1 MASFFERIQ
10 NGWNA
15 FRNNKDPAP
24 LIEPGTY
31 SSYLRPDRPRFH
43 SGNERSIVTAI
54 FNRIAIDAAAINI
67 EHIRVDDN
75 ENYLE
80 DMKSDLN
87 EILQVS
93 ANVDQT
99 GRAFKQDI
107 VMSMLDEGCVAIVP
121 TDTSVNPKYSD
132 SYRIGAMR
140 VGKIIQWYPKVVQ
153 IRVYNERK
161 GIKEDIFM
169 PKNAVAIIENP
180 LYAIMNE
187 PNSTLKRLIRK
198 LNLMDVIDEESGANK
213 LDLIIQLPY
222 TIKSEA
228 RKKQAEQRRKD
239 IEMQLSGSKYGIAYT
254 DGTEK
259 VIQLNRSLENNLMNQ
274 VKYLTE
280 QLYGQL
286 GITEAVMNGT
296 AKEEEMLNYYNRTIE
311 PILSAITEEMERK
324 FLTKTARSQNQRIWF
339 FRDPFRLAPVM
350 TIAELADKLTRNEI
364 LSSNE
369 FRGII
374 GFKPNMD
381 DPRADQLVNKNIAQ
395 PMSPDMMD
403 PSMMDPSMM
412 DPSAETAPADGE
424 YPAEGELP
432 EGAGSELP
440 VEDMSDEEINE
451 LLKELGM

>member
-1 MASFFERIQ
+1 MASLFERFR

-31 SSYLRPDRPRFH
+31 SSYIRPDRPRFRN
-43 SGNERSIVTAI
+43 GNERSII
-54 FNRIAIDAAAINI
+54 SSIYNRIAIDAAAINI

-80 DMKSDLN
+80 DMDSSLN

-93 ANVDQT
+93 ANIDQT
-99 GRAFKQDI
+99 GRAFRQDV
-107 VMSMLDEGCVAIVP
+107 VMSLLDEGCIAIVP
-121 TDTSVNPKYSD
+121 TDTSVDPKVSD
-132 SYRIGAMR
+132 SYKIGAMR
-140 VGKIIQWYPKVVQ
+140 VGQIIQWYPEVVQ

-169 PKNAVAIIENP
+169 PKKTVAIVENP
-180 LYAIMNE
+180 LYAVMNE
-187 PNSTLKRLIRK
+187 QNSTLRRLIRK
-198 LNLMDVIDEESGANK
+198 LNIMDVIDEESGANK

-228 RKKQAEQRRKD
+228 RRQQAEKRRKD

-259 VIQLNRSLENNLMNQ
+259 VVQLNRSLENHLMEQ

-286 GITEAVMNGT
+286 GMTEAVMNGT
-296 AKEEEMLNYYNRTIE
+296 AKEEEMINYYNRTIE

-324 FLTKTARSQNQRIWF
+324 FLSKTARSQNQRIWF
-339 FRDPFRLAPVM
+339 FRDPFKLMAISQV
-350 TIAELADKLTRNEI
+350 ADVADSLTRNEI
-364 LSSNE
+364 LTSNE

-374 GFKPNMD
+374 GFKPNTT
-381 DPRADQLVNKNIAQ
+381 DPRADELVNKNMPVQ
-395 PMSPDMMD
+395 DMGMGVD
-403 PSMMDPSMM
+403 QSM
-412 DPSAETAPADGE
+412 
-424 YPAEGELP
+424 
-432 EGAGSELP
+432 
-440 VEDMSDEEINE
+440 VEDPNAQLSEEDINAMLSDLDVLDDQLNDLEEGI
-451 LLKELGM
+451 

>member
-1 MASFFERIQ
+1 MASFFDRFR

-24 LIEPGTY
+24 LAEPGTY
-31 SSYLRPDRPRFH
+31 SSYIRPDRPRLKYN
-43 SGNERSIVTAI
+43 NERSIINAVY
-54 FNRIAIDAAAINI
+54 NRIAIDVASVNL
-67 EHIRVDDN
+67 EHIRVDEN

-80 DMKSDLN
+80 DMDSSLN

-93 ANVDQT
+93 ANIDQT
-99 GRAFKQDI
+99 GRAFIQDAA
-107 VMSMLDEGCVAIVP
+107 MSLLDEGCIALVP
-121 TDTSVNPKYSD
+121 IDTTVDPKKTE
-132 SYRIGAMR
+132 SYEIHSMR
-140 VGKIIQWYPKVVQ
+140 VGKIVQWYPQYVQ
-153 IRVYNERK
+153 IRVYNDRK

-169 PKNAVAIIENP
+169 RKENVAIIENP

-187 PNSTLKRLIRK
+187 PNSTLRRLIRK

-254 DGTEK
+254 DSTEK
-259 VIQLNRSLENNLMNQ
+259 IVQLNRSLENHLMEQ

-296 AKEEEMLNYYNRTIE
+296 AKEEEMLNYYNRTIS
-311 PILSAITEEMERK
+311 PILSAFSEEMERK
-324 FLTKTARSQNQRIWF
+324 FLSKTARTQRQRIWY
-339 FRDPFRLAPVM
+339 FRDPFKLVPM
-350 TIAELADKLTRNEI
+350 QTIAELADKLTRNEI
-364 LSSNE
+364 LTSNE

-374 GFKPNMD
+374 GYKPVQD
-381 DPRADQLVNKNIAQ
+381 DPRANELVNKNIAY
-395 PMSPDMMD
+395 PLEEATLND
-403 PSMMDPSMM
+403 PGM
-412 DPSAETAPADGE
+412 GE
-424 YPAEGELP
+424 YAQEDGGLTEEDIDSML
-432 EGAGSELP
+432 GDLDAIDSEL
-440 VEDMSDEEINE
+440 DDLDRE
-451 LLKELGM
+451 LAT

>member
-1 MASFFERIQ
+1 MASFFDRFR

-24 LIEPGTY
+24 LLEPGTY
-31 SSYLRPDRPRFH
+31 SSYIRPDRPRLH
-43 SGNERSIVTAI
+43 YNNERSIINAI
-54 FNRIAIDAAAINI
+54 YNRIAIDVAAVNL
-67 EHIRVDDN
+67 EHIRVDEN

-80 DMKSDLN
+80 DMNSSLN
-87 EILQVS
+87 EVLQVS
-93 ANVDQT
+93 ANIDQT
-99 GRAFKQDI
+99 GRSFIQDA
-107 VMSMLDEGCVAIVP
+107 VMSLLDEGCIALVP
-121 TDTSVNPKYSD
+121 IDTTIDPVKSD
-132 SYRIGAMR
+132 SFEIKTMR
-140 VGKIIQWYPKVVQ
+140 VGKIIQWYPQHVQ
-153 IRVYNERK
+153 IRVYNDRK

-169 PKNAVAIIENP
+169 RKEDVAIVENP

-187 PNSTLKRLIRK
+187 PNSTLRRLIRK

-259 VIQLNRSLENNLMNQ
+259 VVQLNRSLENHLMDQ

-296 AKEEEMLNYYNRTIE
+296 AKEEEMLNYYNRTVS
-311 PILSAITEEMERK
+311 PILTAISEEMERK
-324 FLTKTARSQNQRIWF
+324 FLSKTARTQRQRIWF
-339 FRDPFRLAPVM
+339 FRDPFKLVPMM
-350 TIAELADKLTRNEI
+350 TLAELADKLTRNEI
-364 LSSNE
+364 LTSNE

-374 GFKPNMD
+374 GYKPVQD
-381 DPRADQLVNKNIAQ
+381 DPRANELVNKNIAQ
-395 PMSPDMMD
+395 PLEDQAIEDQMMGEMPPEEMNTEGMSEEDIN
-403 PSMMDPSMM
+403 SMLSDL
-412 DPSAETAPADGE
+412 DVLDGE
-424 YPAEGELP
+424 LDD
-432 EGAGSELP
+432 L
-440 VEDMSDEEINE
+440 D
-451 LLKELGM
+451 KELR

>member
-1 MASFFERIQ
+1 MASFFDRFR

-24 LIEPGTY
+24 LLEPGTY
-31 SSYLRPDRPRFH
+31 SSYIRPDRPRLH
-43 SGNERSIVTAI
+43 YSNERSIINAI
-54 FNRIAIDAAAINI
+54 YNRIAIDVAAVNL
-67 EHIRVDDN
+67 EHIRVDEN

-80 DMKSDLN
+80 DMNSSLN
-87 EILQVS
+87 EVLQVS
-93 ANVDQT
+93 ANIDQT
-99 GRAFKQDI
+99 GRSFIQDA
-107 VMSMLDEGCVAIVP
+107 VMSLLDEGCIALVP
-121 TDTSVNPKYSD
+121 IDGTINPKKSD
-132 SYRIGAMR
+132 AFEIKSIR
-140 VGKIIQWYPKVVQ
+140 VGKIIQWYPEYVQ
-153 IRVYNERK
+153 IRVYNDRR

-169 PKNAVAIIENP
+169 PKTKVAIVENP

-187 PNSTLKRLIRK
+187 PNSTLRRLIRK

-259 VIQLNRSLENNLMNQ
+259 VVQLNRSLENHLMDQ

-296 AKEEEMLNYYNRTIE
+296 AKEEEMLNYYNRTVS
-311 PILSAITEEMERK
+311 PILTAISEEMERK
-324 FLTKTARSQNQRIWF
+324 FLSKTARTQRQRIWF
-339 FRDPFRLAPVM
+339 FRDPFKLVPMM
-350 TIAELADKLTRNEI
+350 TLAELADKLTRNEI
-364 LSSNE
+364 LTSNE

-374 GFKPNMD
+374 GYKPVQD
-381 DPRADQLVNKNIAQ
+381 DPRANELVNKNIAQ
-395 PMSPDMMD
+395 PLEDQAMEDQMMGEMPPEEMNTEGMSEEDIN
-403 PSMMDPSMM
+403 SMLSDL
-412 DPSAETAPADGE
+412 DVLDGE
-424 YPAEGELP
+424 LDD
-432 EGAGSELP
+432 L
-440 VEDMSDEEINE
+440 D
-451 LLKELGM
+451 KELR

>member
-1 MASFFERIQ
+1 MASFFDRFR

-24 LIEPGTY
+24 LLEPGTY
-31 SSYLRPDRPRFH
+31 SSYIRPDRPRLH
-43 SGNERSIVTAI
+43 YSNERSIINAI
-54 FNRIAIDAAAINI
+54 YNRIAIDVAAVNL
-67 EHIRVDDN
+67 EHIRVDEN

-80 DMKSDLN
+80 DMNSSLN
-87 EILQVS
+87 EVLQVS
-93 ANVDQT
+93 ANIDQT
-99 GRAFKQDI
+99 GRSFIQDA
-107 VMSMLDEGCVAIVP
+107 VMSLLDEGCIALVP
-121 TDTSVNPKYSD
+121 IDTTIDPVKSD
-132 SYRIGAMR
+132 SFEIKTMR
-140 VGKIIQWYPKVVQ
+140 VGKIIQWYPQHVQ
-153 IRVYNERK
+153 IRVYNDRK

-169 PKNAVAIIENP
+169 RKEDVAIVENP

-187 PNSTLKRLIRK
+187 PNSTLRRLIRK

-259 VIQLNRSLENNLMNQ
+259 VVQLNRSLENHLMDQ

-296 AKEEEMLNYYNRTIE
+296 AKEEEMLNYYNRTVS
-311 PILSAITEEMERK
+311 PILTAISEEMERK
-324 FLTKTARSQNQRIWF
+324 FLSKTARTQRQRIWF
-339 FRDPFRLAPVM
+339 FRDPFKLVPMM
-350 TIAELADKLTRNEI
+350 TLAELADKLTRNEI
-364 LSSNE
+364 LTSNE

-374 GFKPNMD
+374 GYKPVQD
-381 DPRADQLVNKNIAQ
+381 DPRANELVNKNIAQ
-395 PMSPDMMD
+395 PLEDQAMEDQMMGEMPPEEMNTEGMSEEDIN
-403 PSMMDPSMM
+403 SMLSDL
-412 DPSAETAPADGE
+412 DVLDGE
-424 YPAEGELP
+424 LDD
-432 EGAGSELP
+432 L
-440 VEDMSDEEINE
+440 D
-451 LLKELGM
+451 KELR

>member
-1 MASFFERIQ
+1 MASFFDRFR

-31 SSYLRPDRPRFH
+31 SSYIRPDRSRMRYN
-43 SGNERSIVTAI
+43 NERSIINAI
-54 FNRIAIDAAAINI
+54 YNRIAIDVASVNL
-67 EHIRVDDN
+67 EHIRVDEN

-80 DMKSDLN
+80 DMDSSLN

-93 ANVDQT
+93 ANIDQT
-99 GRAFKQDI
+99 GRAFIQDAA
-107 VMSMLDEGCVAIVP
+107 MSLLDEGCIALVP
-121 TDTSVNPKYSD
+121 IDTTINPEKTE
-132 SYRIGAMR
+132 SYEIKSMR
-140 VGKIIQWYPKVVQ
+140 VGKIIQWYPQYVQ
-153 IRVYNERK
+153 IRVYNDRK
-161 GIKEDIFM
+161 GIKEDIYM
-169 PKNAVAIIENP
+169 RKEDVAIIENP

-187 PNSTLKRLIRK
+187 PNSTLRRLIRK

-259 VIQLNRSLENNLMNQ
+259 VVQLNRSLENHLMEQ

-296 AKEEEMLNYYNRTIE
+296 AKEEEMLNYYNRTIS
-311 PILSAITEEMERK
+311 PILTAISEEIERK
-324 FLTKTARSQNQRIWF
+324 FLSKTARTQRQRIWF
-339 FRDPFRLAPVM
+339 FRDPFKLVPMM
-350 TIAELADKLTRNEI
+350 TLAELADKLTRNEI
-364 LSSNE
+364 LTSNE

-374 GFKPNMD
+374 GYKPVQD
-381 DPRADQLVNKNIAQ
+381 DPRANELVNKNIAQ
-395 PMSPDMMD
+395 PLEDQAIEDQMM
-403 PSMMDPSMM
+403 
-412 DPSAETAPADGE
+412 EE
-424 YPAEGELP
+424 ELP
-432 EGAGSELP
+432 SEEMGTEGL
-440 VEDMSDEEINE
+440 SDEEVNSMLGDLDVLDEQLDE
-451 LLKELGM
+451 LDKELAP

>member
-1 MASFFERIQ
+1 MASFFERFR

-31 SSYLRPDRPRFH
+31 SSYIRPDRPRLHF
-43 SGNERSIVTAI
+43 GNERSIVNAVY
-54 FNRIAIDAAAINI
+54 NRIAIDAAAINL
-67 EHIRVDDN
+67 EHIRVDEN

-80 DMKSDLN
+80 DMDSDLN

-93 ANVDQT
+93 ANIDQT
-99 GRAFKQDI
+99 GRAFIQDA
-107 VMSMLDEGCVAIVP
+107 VMSMLDEGCIALVP
-121 TDTSVNPKYSD
+121 VDADIDPKKTE
-132 SYRIGAMR
+132 SYEIKSMR
-140 VGKIIQWYPKVVQ
+140 VGKIIQWYPAYVQ
-153 IRVYNERK
+153 IRVYNDRK

-169 PKNAVAIIENP
+169 RKEDVAIIENP

-187 PNSTLKRLIRK
+187 PNSTLRRLIRK

-228 RKKQAEQRRKD
+228 RRKQAEARRKD

-259 VIQLNRSLENNLMNQ
+259 IVQLNRSVENHLMDQ

-296 AKEEEMLNYYNRTIE
+296 AKEEEMLNYYNRTIS
-311 PILSAITEEMERK
+311 PILSAFSEEMERK
-324 FLTKTARSQNQRIWF
+324 FLSKTARTQRQRIWY
-339 FRDPFRLAPVM
+339 FRDPFKLVPMM
-350 TIAELADKLTRNEI
+350 TLAELADKLTRNEI
-364 LSSNE
+364 LTSNE

-374 GFKPNMD
+374 GYKPVQD
-381 DPRADQLVNKNIAQ
+381 DPRANELVNKNIAAPLEDQ
-395 PMSPDMMD
+395 GLEQQMLEEGY
-403 PSMMDPSMM
+403 
-412 DPSAETAPADGE
+412 AEEAA
-424 YPAEGELP
+424 AEGLP
-432 EGAGSELP
+432 EEDVNAMLADLDMLDGQLDEL
-440 VEDMSDEEINE
+440 D
-451 LLKELGM
+451 KELSV

>member
-1 MASFFERIQ
+1 MASFFDRFR

-24 LIEPGTY
+24 LLEPGTY
-31 SSYLRPDRPRFH
+31 SSYIRPDRPRLH
-43 SGNERSIVTAI
+43 YSNERSIINAI
-54 FNRIAIDAAAINI
+54 YNRIAIDVAAVNL
-67 EHIRVDDN
+67 EHIRVDEN

-80 DMKSDLN
+80 DMNSSLN
-87 EILQVS
+87 EVLQVS
-93 ANVDQT
+93 ANIDQT
-99 GRAFKQDI
+99 GRSFIQDA
-107 VMSMLDEGCVAIVP
+107 VMSLLDEGCIALVP
-121 TDTSVNPKYSD
+121 IDTTIDPVKSD
-132 SYRIGAMR
+132 SFEIKTMR
-140 VGKIIQWYPKVVQ
+140 VGKIIQWYPQHVQ
-153 IRVYNERK
+153 IRVYNDRK

-169 PKNAVAIIENP
+169 RKEDVAIVENP

-187 PNSTLKRLIRK
+187 PNSTLRRLIRK

-259 VIQLNRSLENNLMNQ
+259 VVQLNRSLENHLMDQ

-296 AKEEEMLNYYNRTIE
+296 AKEEEMLNYYNRTVS
-311 PILSAITEEMERK
+311 PILTAISEEMERK
-324 FLTKTARSQNQRIWF
+324 FLSKTARTQKQRIWF
-339 FRDPFRLAPVM
+339 FRDPFKLVPMM
-350 TIAELADKLTRNEI
+350 TLAELADKLTRNEI
-364 LSSNE
+364 LTSNE

-374 GFKPNMD
+374 GYKPVQD
-381 DPRADQLVNKNIAQ
+381 DPRANELVNKNIAQ
-395 PMSPDMMD
+395 PLEDQAMEEQMMGEMPPEEIDTEGMSEEDIN
-403 PSMMDPSMM
+403 SMLSELDVL
-412 DPSAETAPADGE
+412 DGE
-424 YPAEGELP
+424 LDD
-432 EGAGSELP
+432 L
-440 VEDMSDEEINE
+440 D
-451 LLKELGM
+451 KELR

>member
-1 MASFFERIQ
+1 MASFFDRFR

-24 LIEPGTY
+24 LLEPGTY
-31 SSYLRPDRPRFH
+31 SSYIRPDRPRLH
-43 SGNERSIVTAI
+43 YSNERSIINAI
-54 FNRIAIDAAAINI
+54 YNRIAIDVAAVNL
-67 EHIRVDDN
+67 EHIRVDEN

-80 DMKSDLN
+80 DMNSSLN
-87 EILQVS
+87 EVLQVS
-93 ANVDQT
+93 ANIDQT
-99 GRAFKQDI
+99 GRAFIQDA
-107 VMSMLDEGCVAIVP
+107 VMSLLDEGCIALVP
-121 TDTSVNPKYSD
+121 IDGTINPKKSD
-132 SYRIGAMR
+132 AFEIKSIR
-140 VGKIIQWYPKVVQ
+140 VGKIIQWYPEYVQ
-153 IRVYNERK
+153 IRVYNDRR

-169 PKNAVAIIENP
+169 PKTKVAIVENP

-187 PNSTLKRLIRK
+187 PNSTLRRLIRK

-259 VIQLNRSLENNLMNQ
+259 VVQLNRSLENHLMDQ

-296 AKEEEMLNYYNRTIE
+296 AKEEEMLNYYNRTVS
-311 PILSAITEEMERK
+311 PILTAISEEMERK
-324 FLTKTARSQNQRIWF
+324 FLSKTARTQRQRIWF
-339 FRDPFRLAPVM
+339 FRDPFKLVPMM
-350 TIAELADKLTRNEI
+350 TLAELADKLTRNEI
-364 LSSNE
+364 LTSNE

-374 GFKPNMD
+374 GYKPVQD
-381 DPRADQLVNKNIAQ
+381 DPRANELVNKNIAQ
-395 PMSPDMMD
+395 PLEDQAMEDQMMGEMPPEEMNTEGMSEEDIN
-403 PSMMDPSMM
+403 SMLSELDVL
-412 DPSAETAPADGE
+412 DGE
-424 YPAEGELP
+424 LDD
-432 EGAGSELP
+432 L
-440 VEDMSDEEINE
+440 D
-451 LLKELGM
+451 KELR

>member
-1 MASFFERIQ
+1 MASFFDRFR

-24 LIEPGTY
+24 LLEPGTY
-31 SSYLRPDRPRFH
+31 SSYIRPDRPRLH
-43 SGNERSIVTAI
+43 YNNERSIINAI
-54 FNRIAIDAAAINI
+54 YNRIAIDVAAVNL
-67 EHIRVDDN
+67 EHIRVDEN

-80 DMKSDLN
+80 DMGSSLN
-87 EILQVS
+87 EVLQVS
-93 ANVDQT
+93 ANIDQT
-99 GRAFKQDI
+99 GRAFIQDA
-107 VMSMLDEGCVAIVP
+107 VMSLLDEGCIALVP
-121 TDTSVNPKYSD
+121 IDTTIDPVKSD
-132 SYRIGAMR
+132 SFEIKTMR
-140 VGKIIQWYPKVVQ
+140 VGKIIQWYPQHVQ
-153 IRVYNERK
+153 IRVYNDRK

-169 PKNAVAIIENP
+169 RKEDVAIVENP

-187 PNSTLKRLIRK
+187 PNSTLRRLIRK

-259 VIQLNRSLENNLMNQ
+259 VVQLNRSLENHLMDQ

-296 AKEEEMLNYYNRTIE
+296 AKEEEMLNYYNRTIA
-311 PILSAITEEMERK
+311 PILTALSEEMERK
-324 FLTKTARSQNQRIWF
+324 FLSKTARTQRQRIWF
-339 FRDPFRLAPVM
+339 FRDPFKLVPMM
-350 TIAELADKLTRNEI
+350 TLAELADKLTRNEI
-364 LSSNE
+364 LTSNE

-374 GFKPNMD
+374 GYKPVRD
-381 DPRADQLVNKNIAQ
+381 DPRANELVNKNIAQ
-395 PMSPDMMD
+395 PLEDQAMEDQMMGEMPPEEMNTEGMSEEDIN
-403 PSMMDPSMM
+403 SMLSELDVL
-412 DPSAETAPADGE
+412 DGE
-424 YPAEGELP
+424 LDD
-432 EGAGSELP
+432 L
-440 VEDMSDEEINE
+440 D
-451 LLKELGM
+451 KELR

>member
-1 MASFFERIQ
+1 MASFFDRFR

-31 SSYLRPDRPRFH
+31 SSYIRPDRPRMRYN
-43 SGNERSIVTAI
+43 NERSIINAI
-54 FNRIAIDAAAINI
+54 YNRIAIDVASVNL
-67 EHIRVDDN
+67 EHIRVDEN

-80 DMKSDLN
+80 DMDSSLN

-93 ANVDQT
+93 ANIDQT
-99 GRAFKQDI
+99 GRAFIQDAA
-107 VMSMLDEGCVAIVP
+107 MSLLDEGCIALVP
-121 TDTSVNPKYSD
+121 IDTTINPEKTD
-132 SYRIGAMR
+132 SYEIKSMR
-140 VGKIIQWYPKVVQ
+140 VGKIIQWYPQYVQ
-153 IRVYNERK
+153 IRVYNDRK
-161 GIKEDIFM
+161 GIKEDIYM
-169 PKNAVAIIENP
+169 RKEDVAIIENP

-187 PNSTLKRLIRK
+187 PNSTLRRLIRK

-259 VIQLNRSLENNLMNQ
+259 VVQLNRSLENHLMEQ

-296 AKEEEMLNYYNRTIE
+296 AKEEEMLNYYNRTIS
-311 PILSAITEEMERK
+311 PILTAISEEMERK
-324 FLTKTARSQNQRIWF
+324 FLSKTARTQRQRIWF
-339 FRDPFRLAPVM
+339 FRDPFKLVPMM
-350 TIAELADKLTRNEI
+350 TLAELADKLTRNEI
-364 LSSNE
+364 LTSNE

-374 GFKPNMD
+374 GYKPVQD
-381 DPRADQLVNKNIAQ
+381 DPRANELVNKNIAQ
-395 PMSPDMMD
+395 PLEDQAIEDQMM
-403 PSMMDPSMM
+403 
-412 DPSAETAPADGE
+412 EE
-424 YPAEGELP
+424 ELP
-432 EGAGSELP
+432 PEEMGTEGL
-440 VEDMSDEEINE
+440 SDEEVNSMLGDLDVLDEQLDE
-451 LLKELGM
+451 LDKELAP